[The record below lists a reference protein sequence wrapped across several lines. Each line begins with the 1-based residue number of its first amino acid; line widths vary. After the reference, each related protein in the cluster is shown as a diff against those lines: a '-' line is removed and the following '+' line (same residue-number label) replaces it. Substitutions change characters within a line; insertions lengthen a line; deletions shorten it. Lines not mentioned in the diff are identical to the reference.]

1 MFKTLWYLV
10 KSLGI
15 ASYRNTWGLIERCAK
30 NAEVGKND
38 NLDRSTAGR
47 LVTYAAWIIFT
58 FFLPEYA
65 IMLSIFRSLVVLDV
79 VSIIGS
85 IFIDA
90 AAVFKNMAEQQPQG
104 QAENLLL
111 A

>member
-1 MFKTLWYLV
+1 MFKELWYLV

-15 ASYRNTWGLIERCAK
+15 ASYRNTWGLIKRCAK
-30 NAEVGKND
+30 NAEAGKND
-38 NLDRSTAGR
+38 QLDRTTAGR
-47 LVTYAAWIIFT
+47 LVTYAAWILFT
-58 FFLPEYA
+58 FFLPDYA

-85 IFIDA
+85 IFLDA
-90 AAVFKNMAEQQPQG
+90 ATIFKNMAEQQPQS
-104 QAENLLL
+104 QAENFSL